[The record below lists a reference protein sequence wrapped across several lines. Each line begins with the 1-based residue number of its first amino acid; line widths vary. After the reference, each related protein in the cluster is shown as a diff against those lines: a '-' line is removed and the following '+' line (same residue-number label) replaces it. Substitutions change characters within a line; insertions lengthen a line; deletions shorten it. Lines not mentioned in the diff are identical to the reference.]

1 MANLVDSFL
10 GGVQRAA
17 GYGDRRR
24 QVQSQIQ
31 AQDIAAAN
39 FNLQQQDRVF
49 ADLAGRTTDS
59 LTGLTRDIKNN
70 ASEIQGRIG
79 VDAYNQLASKSLND
93 YDIADFEAVYG
104 KEGTKD
110 MLNNT
115 GFGASILSNFGEEGA
130 NKFITDY
137 EVLEDG
143 KVKVQVGTYDEDKGY
158 VYGEGLTR
166 SGTKAAEGGK
176 YVTFSANSINAGF
189 RDYHMGLRRVAGMA
203 PELGEAA
210 GFQIIRPGD
219 RQGNEER
226 LNKFDSSDESTQGQ
240 STDAVEGEGFG
251 VAYTDPNLDGST
263 QSYEEGAEP
272 QIQNIP
278 MGKEL
283 YDQLPKMEAGDPQVG
298 AFEGLTGGE
307 TEFLSEDSLKEAGIG
322 PDYIEHNLNLPFNM
336 TQEQFDSLEDWQQQ
350 SVLNAAKRLNS
361 RNIKAR
367 AKKILKPEGSS
378 AVMGGGVLS
387 DVRSDSM
394 NYVDGEK
401 RSRAGLSAQER
412 KDIDNA
418 NDFYHNREDSIYD
431 TFVESPQLFE
441 EFEKDP
447 LAFAKKYGGKKAPA
461 NWDKPGYNPQGPENK
476 RKALNSSKG
485 VDLNNPGPTTS
496 KQGINDAAQIISS
509 SVIGNTGMSDMSG
522 LSRVARE
529 NIGLAIQGSLNQTD
543 RATFRDQ
550 ISTFIETGLFDLD
563 PQRVA
568 LQQANAQTQR
578 MFANKSTSVGN
589 EFFSNF
595 NNLLHGGSQKDGN
608 EYEVIEALSID
619 ELLETEIPKLSQ
631 HMQNPANAADFGLY
645 ASNAAAFLNK
655 WGQEKSGE
663 GLIGRI
669 LSWGIFNG
677 SPTEKGF
684 TVNPTLRAYTKDGEI
699 ATNVGEVAWIK
710 WLDENNNQVGRQI
723 SSGKALSDL
732 DKQGLNL
739 LLSFSKGAERL
750 KAGP

>member
-24 QVQSQIQ
+24 QVQAQIQ

-219 RQGNEER
+219 RQGNEDR
-226 LNKFDSSDESTQGQ
+226 LNEYDNNQG
-240 STDAVEGEGFG
+240 SEGTSPEVVEGEGFG
-251 VAYTDPNLDGST
+251 VTYTDPNLDGST

-283 YDQLPKMEAGDPQVG
+283 YAQLPKVG
-298 AFEGLTGGE
+298 I
-307 TEFLSEDSLKEAGIG
+307 EDATPLRDGSMPRVSDDFSGVSKEYEE
-322 PDYIEHNLNLPFNM
+322 YIEKNMAQPFGMND
-336 TQEQFDSLEDWQQQ
+336 EQWNSLTPDEQK
-350 SVLNAAKRLNS
+350 AAVESAQKITN
-361 RNIKAR
+361 RNIRREYDKQTGERYKELGVKAR
-367 AKKILKPEGSS
+367 NPSKIDTGSEIFRGMS
-378 AVMGGGVLS
+378 
-387 DVRSDSM
+387 
-394 NYVDGEK
+394 NEK
-401 RSRAGLSAQER
+401 RQDIIDAHNWYEEQGHSSILEKLSQ
-412 KDIDNA
+412 
-418 NDFYHNREDSIYD
+418 
-431 TFVESPQLFE
+431 SPALFE
-441 EFEKDP
+441 EWKKDKV
-447 LAFAKKYGGKKAPA
+447 AFAKKYGGKKAPA

-496 KQGINDAAQIISS
+496 EQGINDAAQIISS

-550 ISTFIETGLFDLD
+550 ISTFIESGIFDLD

-568 LQQANAQTQR
+568 IQQANAATQQI
-578 MFANKSTSVGN
+578 FANKSTSVGN

-595 NNLLHGGSQKDGN
+595 NNLLHGSSQKDGN

-631 HMQNPANAADFGLY
+631 HMQNAANAADFGLY

-663 GLIGRI
+663 GLIGRV

-684 TVNPTLRAYTKDGEI
+684 TVNPTLRAYTEDGEI
-699 ATNVGEVAWIK
+699 ATNAEEVAWIK

-723 SSGKALSDL
+723 SAGEALSDL

>member
-10 GGVQRAA
+10 GGFSRAA

-39 FNLQQQDRVF
+39 FNLQQQDRAF
-49 ADLAGRTTDS
+49 LELGGRMSDS
-59 LTGLTRDIKNN
+59 LTGLSRDIKNN

-79 VDAYNQLASKSLND
+79 VDAYNQLAAKSLND

-110 MLNNT
+110 KLNYT
-115 GFGASILSNFGEEGA
+115 GFGASILSDFNNEGA

-143 KVKVQVGTYDEDKGY
+143 RVKVQVGTYDEDKGY
-158 VYGEGLTR
+158 VYGEGLTKR
-166 SGTKAAEGGK
+166 GKKAADGGE
-176 YVTFSANSINAGF
+176 YVTFSADSINAGF
-189 RDYHMGLRRVAGMA
+189 RDYHMGVRRAANMA
-203 PELGEAA
+203 PELGEMA
-210 GFQIIRPGD
+210 GFNLVRPGD
-219 RQGNEER
+219 RQGNENR
-226 LNKFDSSDESTQGQ
+226 LNEYDNNQG
-240 STDAVEGEGFG
+240 SEGTSPEVVEGKGFG
-251 VAYTDPNLDGST
+251 ITYTDPNLDGST

-278 MGKEL
+278 MEDDL
-283 YDQLPKMEAGDPQVG
+283 YAMLPKMEAGDPQVG

-307 TEFLSEDSLKEAGIG
+307 TEFLSEDSLKAAGIG

-336 TQEQFDSLEDWQQQ
+336 TQEQFDSLEDWQQR
-350 SVLNAAKRLNS
+350 SVVNAAKRLNS

-367 AKKILKPEGSS
+367 VKKILKPEGSS
-378 AVMGGGVLS
+378 AVIGGGVLS
-387 DVRSDSM
+387 DVRADSM
-394 NYVDGEK
+394 NYVDGKK
-401 RSRAGLSAQER
+401 RSRAGLSKQER
-412 KDIDNA
+412 NDIDNA
-418 NDFYHNREDSIYD
+418 NDFYHNREDTIYD
-431 TFVESPQLFE
+431 TFVNSPHLFE

-447 LAFAKKYGGKKAPA
+447 IAFAKKYGGEKPPA
-461 NWDKPGYNPQGPENK
+461 NWDKPGYNPQNPESK

-485 VDLNNPGPTTS
+485 VDLNNPSPTTS
-496 KQGINDAAQIISS
+496 EQGINDAAQIISS
-509 SVIGNTGMSDMSG
+509 SVIGNTGVSDMSG

-529 NIGLAIQGSLNQTD
+529 NIGLAIQGSLNQPD

-578 MFANKSTSVGN
+578 MFANQSSSEAN
-589 EFFSNF
+589 SFFSNF
-595 NNLLHGGSQKDGN
+595 NNLLHGGSQKDGDQ
-608 EYEVIEALSID
+608 YEVIEALSID
-619 ELLETEIPKLSQ
+619 DLLKTEIPKLSQ
-631 HMQNPANAADFGLY
+631 RMQNPGNTANFGLY

-677 SPTEKGF
+677 SPTEGGF
-684 TVNPTLRAYTKDGEI
+684 TVNPTLRAYTKDGKI
-699 ATNVGEVAWIK
+699 ATNAEEVAWIK
-710 WLDENNNQVGRQI
+710 WIDENNNQVGRQI
-723 SSGKALSDL
+723 SAGEALTDL
-732 DKQGLNL
+732 DKQGLNI
-739 LLSFSKGAERL
+739 LLSFSKGAESI
-750 KAGP
+750 KAGT